1 MEYLG
6 YYTSP
11 LGMIRVINDE
21 DYLLGLDFIDEELK
35 QENKNKLTENIIK
48 QLSEYF
54 IGERLEFN
62 IPILLNGTEFQK
74 NVWKE
79 LIKIPYG
86 ETATYKDIAV
96 RIGNPKAVRAV
107 GGANNKNKI
116 AVVIP
121 CHRVIGMSGKLVGY
135 AGGITKKEW
144 LLNHENKNKK
154 LIDKR

>member
-1 MEYLG
+1 
-6 YYTSP
+6 
-11 LGMIRVINDE
+11 MIRVINDE

-135 AGGITKKEW
+135 AGGISKKEW